1 MAKRATIQDLA
12 KASGVSVATVDRVL
26 NGRTKVR
33 AETAHRVFEAAHKL
47 GYHATNLISQ
57 RLQVELPRVRLGII
71 LQKEQQSFY
80 KQFRAALERQAGLSK
95 SFNVSLRIEFATT
108 QSPSEV
114 AQLMRSMRGQVDAVA
129 ATAMNHSDI
138 TSAVIDLKSVG
149 IPTVALLSDFAQGD
163 RVSYIGSNNLKVGRN
178 AAWMLS
184 QASVIKGKM
193 ALFVGG
199 HRWHGHEL
207 RETGWRSYFRE
218 MAPEFQLLDTFVNL
232 ETRQLTYEATLDLLA
247 RHKDL
252 AGIYL
257 AGGGMEGAMQALR
270 EVRAPGDVALVVNE
284 LTPESRKGLVDRYV
298 TMVVSTPLDDLCR
311 EMIDLMGHV
320 ATSHEYVPPSQV
332 FMDSIVTLPELI

>member
-12 KASGVSVATVDRVL
+12 KSSGVSVATVDRVL

-149 IPTVALLSDFAQGD
+149 IPTIALLSDFAQGD

-184 QASVIKGKM
+184 QASVIKGKW
-193 ALFVGG
+193 LFLLGG
-199 HRWHGHEL
+199 IGG
-207 RETGWRSYFRE
+207 TGMNCAKPDGAVIFAKWPLNFSCWIR
-218 MAPEFQLLDTFVNL
+218 LLIL
-232 ETRQLTYEATLDLLA
+232 
-247 RHKDL
+247 K
-252 AGIYL
+252 
-257 AGGGMEGAMQALR
+257 
-270 EVRAPGDVALVVNE
+270 P
-284 LTPESRKGLVDRYV
+284 
-298 TMVVSTPLDDLCR
+298 VS
-311 EMIDLMGHV
+311 
-320 ATSHEYVPPSQV
+320 
-332 FMDSIVTLPELI
+332 